1 MKKIAILLSLAAFI
15 LTLASCGGPEA
26 DAKKMIKK
34 IEKYTEVAKAA
45 ADDKKLDDGEI
56 EDLKKLG
63 EELDEFEKEMDDKY
77 KEDKEGKEKVDKYME
92 DNKEDLEKVYEEF
105 FSAMMALYECE
116 GADKLEQLLA

>member
-1 MKKIAILLSLAAFI
+1 MKKIAILLSLAALI

-116 GADKLEQLLA
+116 GADKLE